1 MKFSLLAYTK
11 SKVNGETSGTVA
23 MITRSFPQTRTSE
36 QDDPLTRKII
46 ACAIEVHKRLGPG
59 LLEKLYKE
67 SMAIEME
74 LSGLK
79 VEKNVKVAVDYKG
92 KPIGEYFIDVLVEDT
107 VILELKSVER
117 YDPVFEAQIL
127 SYMKLTGKK
136 VGLLINFNSKM
147 VKDGIKRFIL

>member
-1 MKFSLLAYTK
+1 M
-11 SKVNGETSGTVA
+11 VVRN
-23 MITRSFPQTRTSE
+23 FPEKHQPV

-46 ACAIEVHKRLGPG
+46 ACAIEVHKKLGPG

-67 SMAIEME
+67 AMIIEME

-79 VEKNVKVAVDYKG
+79 AEKNVKVPVEYKG
-92 KPIGEYFIDVLVEDT
+92 KSIGDYFIDLLVEDS

-117 YDPVFEAQIL
+117 HDPVFEAQIL

-147 VKDGIKRFIL
+147 VKDGIKRFAL

>member
-1 MKFSLLAYTK
+1 
-11 SKVNGETSGTVA
+11 
-23 MITRSFPQTRTSE
+23 MIVKILPDKRQSV

-46 ACAIEVHKRLGPG
+46 ACAIEVHRKLGPG

-67 SMAIEME
+67 AMIIEME
-74 LSGLK
+74 LNGLK
-79 VEKNVKVAVDYKG
+79 AEKNVKISVEYKG
-92 KPIGEYFIDVLVEDT
+92 KPIGDYYIDLLVDDS

-117 YDPVFEAQIL
+117 HDPVFEAQIL

-147 VKDGIKRFIL
+147 VKDGIKRFVL

>member
-1 MKFSLLAYTK
+1 
-11 SKVNGETSGTVA
+11 
-23 MITRSFPQTRTSE
+23 MIRTLPQTRTFE
-36 QDDPLTRKII
+36 QDDPLTRRII

-67 SMAIEME
+67 SMTIEME

-79 VEKNVKVAVDYKG
+79 VEKNVKVAVEYKG
-92 KPIGEYFIDVLVEDT
+92 KPIGDYFIDLLVEEA

-117 YDPVFEAQIL
+117 HDPVFEAQIL

>member
-1 MKFSLLAYTK
+1 MVMTSLPHKRL
-11 SKVNGETSGTVA
+11 
-23 MITRSFPQTRTSE
+23 PE

-59 LLEKLYKE
+59 LLEKLYQE
-67 SMAIEME
+67 AMVVEME
-74 LSGLK
+74 LCGLK
-79 VEKNVKVAVDYKG
+79 VEKNVKVPVEYKG
-92 KPIGEYFIDVLVEDT
+92 RYIGEYFIDILVEGD

-117 YDPVFEAQIL
+117 HDPIFEAQIL

-147 VKDGIKRFIL
+147 VKDGIKRFVL

>member
-1 MKFSLLAYTK
+1 MIMRNVPA
-11 SKVNGETSGTVA
+11 KVLPEK
-23 MITRSFPQTRTSE
+23 
-36 QDDPLTRKII
+36 DDPLTRRII

-67 SMAIEME
+67 AMVIELE
-74 LSGLK
+74 LNGMK
-79 VEKNVKVAVDYKG
+79 AEKNVQIPVEYRGRTIGDY
-92 KPIGEYFIDVLVEDT
+92 YIDLLVEDT

-117 YDPVFEAQIL
+117 HDPVFEAQIL

-147 VKDGIKRFIL
+147 VKDGIKRFVL

>member
-1 MKFSLLAYTK
+1 MRDVL
-11 SKVNGETSGTVA
+11 NN
-23 MITRSFPQTRTSE
+23 FPQKQQPI

-59 LLEKLYKE
+59 LLENLYKAA
-67 SMAIEME
+67 MVIEME
-74 LSGLK
+74 LNGLK
-79 VEKNVKVAVDYKG
+79 VEKNVQIPVEYRE
-92 KPIGEYFIDVLVEDT
+92 KPIGDYFIDLLVEDS

-117 YDPVFEAQIL
+117 HDPVFEAQVL

-147 VKDGIKRFIL
+147 VKDGIKRFVL